1 MRKLASIQRIAE
13 IKSIEG
19 ADFIVSYRVNGWN
32 VVDKKDAY
40 QVGDLVVYLEIDSFV
55 PNSLCPFLSKDREPR
70 EFNGVRGEKLRT
82 VRLKGQYSQGL
93 ILPISVLN
101 IEQDGVIYES
111 LADVDTDVSEV
122 LGITKWEPP
131 IPACL
136 AGKMRGNFPSFIPK
150 TDQTRIENMN
160 RELEKWQEQE
170 LQFTIEE
177 KIEGSSGSFYV
188 YNDRS
193 GVCSRNIDLY
203 ETEDNTYWQIE
214 KKYDILN
221 KIRSTGMNIAIQGEI
236 YGNKIQNNPYC
247 LNDQDFMVFDIYLID
262 ERRYMLPS
270 ERYQLVHSLGLKSV
284 PVIGKITIDDRV
296 DQKMLIEMAEGKSAL
311 YNTEREGI
319 VVKCNSKNETF
330 KCISR
335 KYLAKQKD

>member
-1 MRKLASIQRIAE
+1 MRKMASIQQIAE
-13 IKSIEG
+13 IKPIEG

-40 QVGDLVVYLEIDSFV
+40 QVGDLVVYLEIDAFV

-70 EFNGVRGEKLRT
+70 EFNGVKGEKLRT
-82 VRLKGQYSQGL
+82 VRLRGQYSQGL
-93 ILPISVLN
+93 ILPFSVIPENLKQHPSFWD
-101 IEQDGVIYES
+101 EVDGF
-111 LADVDTDVSEV
+111 DVSEV

-150 TDQTRIENMN
+150 TDQTRIENLN

-247 LNDQDFMVFDIYLID
+247 LNDQDFMVFDVYLID

-319 VVKCNSKNETF
+319 VVKCNTENISF
-330 KCISR
+330 KAISR